1 MAAVI
6 VRGDFE
12 FKGEKIIGVH
22 KEMNKDRKGRKKW
35 ESHPSNQNKRKLFKK
50 KKKICI
56 SAVVVVR
63 VFLESQ
69 FTL

>member
-50 KKKICI
+50 KKKNLYFC
-56 SAVVVVR
+56 
-63 VFLESQ
+63 
-69 FTL
+69 

>member
-1 MAAVI
+1 MKD
-6 VRGDFE
+6 RE
-12 FKGEKIIGVH
+12 IIGVH

-50 KKKICI
+50 KKKKICI
-56 SAVVVVR
+56 SAEVVVR